1 MISLRQIHEKYNTQD
16 ACMELLVALRW
27 PDGVRC
33 PRCGNDKVFRVK
45 HRPWSWVC
53 KSGKESVN
61 EQTAEV
67 RVCKKNGYRF
77 SALVGTVF
85 ENTNY
90 PLPVWFEVIYLICQS
105 KKGMSALQIQRMLKE
120 NGRPTAYKTAF
131 YICHRVRAML
141 DNDQFGQLMGVVEFD
156 ETYLGGKDSNRHW
169 DKKRHVR
176 GTGDKTP
183 VIGAISRKGNVI
195 CKMIEHADMPTMHRF
210 VHDVV
215 DKEKV
220 SLVATDEHS
229 GYQYLARWQGLPHE
243 TVNHRKG
250 EYVRGIVHTNNME
263 SFWSLLKRGVIGT
276 YHNVSRKYLPLY
288 LNEFQFRFN
297 NRKEKNIFGKAVA
310 GC

>member
-1 MISLRQIHEKYNTQD
+1 MISLQQIHKEYDTQD
-16 ACMELLVALRW
+16 KCMALLVSLRW

-33 PRCGNDKVFRVK
+33 PRCGNDKVFKVK

-61 EQTAEV
+61 EQTGEI

-120 NGRPTAYKTAF
+120 NNRPTAYKTAF

-141 DNDQFGQLMGVVEFD
+141 ENDQFGQLMGEVEFD
-156 ETYLGGKDSNRHW
+156 ETYLGGLDKNRHW

-183 VIGAISRKGNVI
+183 IIGAISRKGNVI

-229 GYQYLARWQGLPHE
+229 GYQ
-243 TVNHRKG
+243 
-250 EYVRGIVHTNNME
+250 
-263 SFWSLLKRGVIGT
+263 
-276 YHNVSRKYLPLY
+276 
-288 LNEFQFRFN
+288 
-297 NRKEKNIFGKAVA
+297 
-310 GC
+310 